1 MASKAM
7 KNRAQPQSQTL
18 WLDGSNAW
26 RQNDDAIIIPISY
39 LDPEPVNKRK
49 TAETAIIPMIMPTSL
64 PGSNADLASDSDDLE
79 GLFAERNSQPVFHSF
94 FLTAPEKSFIRK
106 TGHLSV
112 AVPMLLLGVIALVV
126 FAWMT
131 FR

>member
-1 MASKAM
+1 MANKAP
-7 KNRAQPQSQTL
+7 KNRTQPQSPTL
-18 WLDGSNAW
+18 WLDSSNAW

-39 LDPEPVNKRK
+39 YDPEPVHTRKR
-49 TAETAIIPMIMPTSL
+49 AETTIIQMNLPTSL
-64 PGSNADLASDSDDLE
+64 PGSNAGDAPDLDDLE
-79 GLFAERNSQPVFHSF
+79 GLFLEKNSQPVFQSF
-94 FLTAPEKSFIRK
+94 FLTATEKSFIRK

-126 FAWMT
+126 FAWMA